1 MPLFS
6 AFHVLLYFKRFS
18 IAKCFF
24 SRTALF
30 EPLDCSASNA
40 LFQTLYFKRSISN
53 ASLQTLRFNP
63 RPPAPLEESAVNEFS
78 PKPMP
83 ENAVEVPHSEL
94 DPTTLRNLAEEFVT
108 RDGTDYGEVER
119 SLEAKVE
126 ALMRLLESGEARI
139 YYESESQT
147 VQIVAP
153 KSLGKPSRQPE

>member
-1 MPLFS
+1 M
-6 AFHVLLYFKRFS
+6 
-18 IAKCFF
+18 
-24 SRTALF
+24 
-30 EPLDCSASNA
+30 
-40 LFQTLYFKRSISN
+40 
-53 ASLQTLRFNP
+53 
-63 RPPAPLEESAVNEFS
+63 NEFS